1 MILQASSKSCSD
13 RNGVVMRGYG
23 KRLRGFGRGFPFFSD
38 LMFVI
43 CWYNMEVLEDFSPII
58 DHSNLVI
65 KAHSTMGGAN

>member
-23 KRLRGFGRGFPFFSD
+23 KRLRGFRLEVSFFV
-38 LMFVI
+38 FGI
-43 CWYNMEVLEDFSPII
+43 CRYNMEVLEDFSPII